1 MPMKNT
7 YCALGALYDG
17 DNPKYF
23 ERALVSVL
31 NQTKRIPI
39 CLVLDGPISPALE
52 TVVERHADD
61 IEHIIRLQ
69 KNEGLGRALQFST
82 EAMSSHFDYAI
93 RFDSDDINHE
103 NRFELLIDAIEKE
116 NFDLLGSHMFECNG
130 DKLEHV
136 INERKVP
143 LTQKDIVSRIRW
155 RNPFNH
161 PSVVFRIEAV
171 IAAGNYE
178 NVPYFEDW
186 YLWAK
191 MVVNKAKVGN
201 VDRTLVNFRFDERM
215 LERRRGLQYLKHEFY
230 FYKKLRGLEAFGK
243 TTFTCGSDKSSY

>member
-1 MPMKNT
+1 
-7 YCALGALYDG
+7 
-17 DNPKYF
+17 
-23 ERALVSVL
+23 
-31 NQTKRIPI
+31 
-39 CLVLDGPISPALE
+39 
-52 TVVERHADD
+52 
-61 IEHIIRLQ
+61 
-69 KNEGLGRALQFST
+69 
-82 EAMSSHFDYAI
+82 MSSHFDYAI

-143 LTQKDIVSRIRW
+143 LTQKDIVSVSVGC
-155 RNPFNH
+155 PFNH

-186 YLWAK
+186 YPQAK
-191 MVVNKAKVGN
+191 MVVNKA
-201 VDRTLVNFRFDERM
+201 R
-215 LERRRGLQYLKHEFY
+215 
-230 FYKKLRGLEAFGK
+230 
-243 TTFTCGSDKSSY
+243 